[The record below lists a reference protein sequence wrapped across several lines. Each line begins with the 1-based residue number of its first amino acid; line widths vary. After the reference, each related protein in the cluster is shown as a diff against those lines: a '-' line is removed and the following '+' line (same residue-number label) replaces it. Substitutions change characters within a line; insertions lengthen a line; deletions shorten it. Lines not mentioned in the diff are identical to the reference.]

1 MNENTEVQVM
11 AILNNIRDNLLKP
24 MAAEIVRME
33 KANSAE
39 ILTVL
44 ADSNIALMEKLN
56 ALQTELMELKAA
68 KNSFEERIIQAAS
81 EVKWN
86 E

>member
-11 AILNNIRDNLLKP
+11 TILNNIRDNLLKP
-24 MAAEIVRME
+24 MAAEIIKME
-33 KANSAE
+33 NANSAE
-39 ILTVL
+39 ILTAL
-44 ADSNIALMEKLN
+44 ADSNTAFMEKLN
-56 ALQTELMELKAA
+56 ALHTELMELKAA
-68 KNSFEERIIQAAS
+68 KNLFEERIIQAAS